1 MRAVLVPLD
10 GGNSIEI
17 QKDLLLVGRQV
28 NCDLRI
34 EHKTISKL
42 HCILV
47 KTDGLLLIRDLG
59 STNGC
64 RVNGQ
69 RVKRAA
75 LLPNDVLSMAGFKF
89 KVVLGPDS
97 DNSSN
102 PSPADRGDVTEVI
115 DNESLASSIL
125 ESLPKSQKGRRKI
138 DLSTSD
144 SHFPSR

>member
-1 MRAVLVPLD
+1 MRAVLVPFD

-42 HCILV
+42 HCVLV

-69 RVKRAA
+69 RIKRAA
-75 LLPNDVLSMAGFKF
+75 LLPNDVLSIAGFKY
-89 KVVLGPDS
+89 KVMLGPDAGN
-97 DNSSN
+97 DPEPRVANRN
-102 PSPADRGDVTEVI
+102 DITEVI
-115 DNESLASSIL
+115 DNQSLASSIQN
-125 ESLPKSQKGRRKI
+125 SLSNSPQRRQKI
-138 DLSTSD
+138 DVSISD
-144 SHFPSR
+144 SSPR

>member
-69 RVKRAA
+69 RIKRAA
-75 LLPNDVLSMAGFKF
+75 LLPNDVLSIAGFKY
-89 KVVLGPDS
+89 KVMLGPDGG
-97 DNSSN
+97 NEPEPRASN
-102 PSPADRGDVTEVI
+102 RNDVTEVI
-115 DNESLASSIL
+115 DKQSLASSIQK
-125 ESLPKSQKGRRKI
+125 SLSSPLLQRRQKI
-138 DLSTSD
+138 DVSVSD
-144 SHFPSR
+144 SPPH